1 MDWYNY
7 FRSEDLEDD
16 EFYCP
21 YMEFMSRQQQQ
32 IGGPPQFGGTP
43 PQMGGGSPSQ
53 MGGAPFGPPPNI
65 TPSKKN
71 AHAKFMPG
79 TFAVDPGSL
88 RPCRFRYVYIWPRR
102 GRPFWAWLNYVGRRS
117 ASGFRWVGHRWVRFG
132 IDLREIET
140 FICF

>member
-1 MDWYNY
+1 MYYYDY

-16 EFYCP
+16 LSYCP
-21 YMEFMSRQQQQ
+21 YMDFMIRQQQPQ
-32 IGGPPQFGGTP
+32 IGGAP
-43 PQMGGGSPSQ
+43 PQMGGTSPQ

-65 TPSKKN
+65 TPSKQH
-71 AHAKFMPG
+71 AHAKYMPG

-102 GRPFWAWLNYVGRRS
+102 ARPFWAWLDYVGRRS
-117 ASGFRWVGHRWVRFG
+117 ASGFRWTGHRWVRFG
-132 IDLREIET
+132 IDLRQIET